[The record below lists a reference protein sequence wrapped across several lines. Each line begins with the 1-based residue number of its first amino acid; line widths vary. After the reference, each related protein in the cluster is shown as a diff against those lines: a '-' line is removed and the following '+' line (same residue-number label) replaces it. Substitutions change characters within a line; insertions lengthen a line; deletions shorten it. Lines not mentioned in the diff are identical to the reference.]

1 MTPQQ
6 DARPTR
12 RRSERREDETA
23 FLHWEVQM
31 NKLTTGVPM
40 VLAAAIAVAC
50 HVEGIVDLQQFV
62 SEGEEAHKI
71 TPTYEAEWVGVYEG
85 TGSAELLDVGDSY
98 SELPVCLETWVEAGN
113 LRGAVYIQLGV
124 APSDA
129 LMEISDR
136 DYSWDQDGACAGR
149 GVTMTAWCSTE
160 DVTSKDGLLLFG
172 GAHYSPWGG
181 QPQWA
186 LTIERRGD
194 ELVGLLEVERLEHP
208 AARSS
213 SNNST
218 VARFSLYVT
227 KAN

>member
-1 MTPQQ
+1 
-6 DARPTR
+6 
-12 RRSERREDETA
+12 
-23 FLHWEVQM
+23 M

-129 LMEISDR
+129 LMEISDSKHSQR
-136 DYSWDQDGACAGR
+136 
-149 GVTMTAWCSTE
+149 VTLTAWSSTE
-160 DVTSKDGLLLFG
+160 DVTSKDRLLLL
-172 GAHYSPWGG
+172 GAEVWPWGESRL
-181 QPQWA
+181 QWS
-186 LTIERRGD
+186 LRIERLGD
-194 ELVGLLEVERLEHP
+194 ELVGLLEVERLESW
-208 AARSS
+208 RSKKS
-213 SNNST
+213 NST
-218 VARFSLYVT
+218 VARFSLFVA